1 MLSSSDS
8 DDLPGLVHV
17 IASRMYPVF
26 NAISAHY
33 PQANYSGNGRGPPV
47 TVLEFVRSRRLRVC
61 IIARGL
67 LFLTRA

>member
-33 PQANYSGNGRGPPV
+33 PQGNGRGSPV